1 MKAQTTLLPAVIG
14 IIIVIGLAVVVII
27 DQAIEPVEARQLKKF
42 SSYAEMEN
50 YIKTSFQSGD
60 MPYIGGLTRTVSD
73 TMITGVPTSM
83 PLAEGAADSQ
93 NLGSEKSGDYSTT
106 NIQVEGVDEADMVK
120 TDGKYIYIVSDNKV
134 FIVDAY
140 PADDASIISEIDPE
154 GTVQEI
160 FVNGDKLILFGQ
172 KNNDYDYPMPL
183 MDDAVAAQAVPE
195 KMMPRYYYSPEMY
208 TQVYDIS
215 DRENPDLVRDL
226 VMNGSYYDSRMI
238 GDYVYIVIN
247 SPIERDHIVVPLIYE
262 NGAAVRTAF
271 PEVYYFDSPD
281 YSYRFTTIMSINTQD
296 DSQNPNSEI
305 YMMSSATNMYV
316 SQDNI
321 YITYRKS
328 YNPYIYFDKI
338 VDQVFLPVTPAD
350 VDNKIAEVRNM
361 QISDS
366 QKMGELA
373 EVFSDYFN
381 RLNDAEKQNIMSEI
395 KKNMETVQKEIAKE
409 LEKTIIQKIG
419 ISNGEIE
426 YKAQGSVYGYLL
438 NQFSMDESGDYFRAA
453 TTTGGNWWGS
463 GQTEQVNNI
472 YVLDSN
478 LNTVGK
484 LEDLAPGERIYSV
497 RFIGDRGY
505 MVTFKKI
512 DPLFVID
519 LSQPTNPT
527 VLGKLKIP
535 GYSDYLHPYDE
546 NHIIGIGKDTVEGE
560 SETRDF
566 AWYQGIKI
574 ALFDVSDVENPIE
587 EHKIIIGDR
596 GTDSYALQDHR
607 AFLFSKEKNLLVI
620 PILLAEIEDK
630 NKVEDWSY
638 GDYVYQ
644 GAYVYDLTAEDGFD
658 LRGRIT
664 HYDSDEPFMKS
675 GYYFRGDYSIQR
687 SLYIGDTLY
696 TISSNKLQANFLD
709 SLDEIKE
716 IIFQPEVY

>member
-1 MKAQTTLLPAVIG
+1 
-14 IIIVIGLAVVVII
+14 
-27 DQAIEPVEARQLKKF
+27 
-42 SSYAEMEN
+42 
-50 YIKTSFQSGD
+50 
-60 MPYIGGLTRTVSD
+60 
-73 TMITGVPTSM
+73 
-83 PLAEGAADSQ
+83 
-93 NLGSEKSGDYSTT
+93 
-106 NIQVEGVDEADMVK
+106 
-120 TDGKYIYIVSDNKV
+120 
-134 FIVDAY
+134 
-140 PADDASIISEIDPE
+140 
-154 GTVQEI
+154 
-160 FVNGDKLILFGQ
+160 
-172 KNNDYDYPMPL
+172 
-183 MDDAVAAQAVPE
+183 
-195 KMMPRYYYSPEMY
+195 
-208 TQVYDIS
+208 
-215 DRENPDLVRDL
+215 
-226 VMNGSYYDSRMI
+226 
-238 GDYVYIVIN
+238 
-247 SPIERDHIVVPLIYE
+247 
-262 NGAAVRTAF
+262 
-271 PEVYYFDSPD
+271 
-281 YSYRFTTIMSINTQD
+281 
-296 DSQNPNSEI
+296 
-305 YMMSSATNMYV
+305 
-316 SQDNI
+316 
-321 YITYRKS
+321 
-328 YNPYIYFDKI
+328 
-338 VDQVFLPVTPAD
+338 
-350 VDNKIAEVRNM
+350 
-361 QISDS
+361 
-366 QKMGELA
+366 
-373 EVFSDYFN
+373 
-381 RLNDAEKQNIMSEI
+381 
-395 KKNMETVQKEIAKE
+395 
-409 LEKTIIQKIG
+409 

-463 GQTEQVNNI
+463 GQTEQVNNM

-675 GYYFRGDYSIQR
+675 GYYFSGDYSIQR
-687 SLYIGDTLY
+687 SLYIVDTLY

-716 IIFQPEVY
+716 IIFQP